1 MGLLTLLV
9 LFLLFAVL
17 YLIIIAQRVEKG
29 IASVVRILD
38 APREE
43 LEMLENEMQRIHKN
57 LALARADK
65 EDIERMEEIREKITR
80 IERRMGRQRP
90 SSST

>member
-17 YLIIIAQRVEKG
+17 YLITIAKRIEKG

-43 LEMLENEMQRIHKN
+43 LEVLESELKRIHKN
-57 LALARADK
+57 LALAREDK
-65 EDIERMEEIREKITR
+65 EDIDRMEDIREKITR
-80 IERRMGRQRP
+80 IERRIGRQRP
-90 SSST
+90 QE